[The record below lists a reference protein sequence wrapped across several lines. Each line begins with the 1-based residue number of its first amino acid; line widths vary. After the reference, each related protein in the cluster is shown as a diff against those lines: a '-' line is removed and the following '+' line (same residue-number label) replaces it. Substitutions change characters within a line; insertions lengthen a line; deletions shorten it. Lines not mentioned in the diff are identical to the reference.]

1 MELIDG
7 TCTPRRRKE
16 DGEDRHLIS
25 ELWVTGECAEGN
37 HTLACNTRAT
47 VLSPPRMT
55 TDELRAAA
63 ETRREL
69 GRDYD
74 EAILLSMADRLARRG
89 RLDLWGDTVT
99 VLLALGSIGLGIL
112 VALAAA
118 NLGAVGGTFA
128 TVVGWIAI
136 ALINVVHARSR

>member
-1 MELIDG
+1 M
-7 TCTPRRRKE
+7 
-16 DGEDRHLIS
+16 S
-25 ELWVTGECAEGN
+25 
-37 HTLACNTRAT
+37 
-47 VLSPPRMT
+47 

-63 ETRREL
+63 ATRREL

-74 EAILLSMADRLARRG
+74 EAVFLSLAERLQRRRRPDR
-89 RLDLWGDTVT
+89 WGDTVT
-99 VLLALGSIGLGIL
+99 VVIALGSIGLGIL

-136 ALINVVHARSR
+136 AVINVVHARFG

>member
-1 MELIDG
+1 
-7 TCTPRRRKE
+7 
-16 DGEDRHLIS
+16 
-25 ELWVTGECAEGN
+25 
-37 HTLACNTRAT
+37 
-47 VLSPPRMT
+47 MT

-74 EAILLSMADRLARRG
+74 EAILLSMADRIARR
-89 RLDLWGDTVT
+89 RPPHLWSDTVT
-99 VLLALGSIGLGIL
+99 VVIALGSIGLGIL

-118 NLGAVGGTFA
+118 NLGSIGGTFA

-136 ALINVVHARSR
+136 AVINVVHARSR

>member
-1 MELIDG
+1 MA
-7 TCTPRRRKE
+7 RRPV
-16 DGEDRHLIS
+16 DRRLIS
-25 ELWVTGECAEGN
+25 ELWLTGECAEGN
-37 HTLACNTRAT
+37 HTLACNPRAT
-47 VLSPPRMT
+47 VLTSPRMT

-74 EAILLSMADRLARRG
+74 EAILLSMADRLARR
-89 RLDLWGDTVT
+89 RRPDLWGDTVT